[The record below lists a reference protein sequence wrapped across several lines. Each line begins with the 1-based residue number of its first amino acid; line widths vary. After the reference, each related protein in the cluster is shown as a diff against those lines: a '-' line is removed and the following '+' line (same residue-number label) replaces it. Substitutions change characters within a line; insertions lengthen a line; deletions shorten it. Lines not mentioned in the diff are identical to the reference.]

1 MKKFSTVLLIVISLC
16 LLSSCGGDEPKD
28 PGMDAVAEAVFT
40 SIDTENMAQIPDA
53 YVENMMLIAPDG
65 YVSRN
70 TIISSVGTN
79 INEYGIFQGK
89 DEEQTAALKTAL
101 EDYLAYRQELW
112 MDEYLPQ
119 EKPKLDNAKV
129 WVEGNYVMY
138 AILGDEELEAA
149 HNAFSG
155 CFEG

>member
-1 MKKFSTVLLIVISLC
+1 MKKLAIAILIVLSLC
-16 LLSSCGGDEPKD
+16 LLGACGGDEVKD
-28 PGMDAVAEAVFT
+28 PGMEAVSSAVFS
-40 SIDTENMAQIPDA
+40 SIDTENMAQIPDT
-53 YVENMMLIAPDG
+53 YVENMMQIAPDS

-89 DEEQTAALKTAL
+89 DEAQTDALKAALEEYL
-101 EDYLAYRQELW
+101 EYRQELW

-119 EKPKLDNAKV
+119 EKPKLDSAEV

-138 AILGDEELEAA
+138 AILGDAEREAA
-149 HNAFSG
+149 HTAFTG

>member
-1 MKKFSTVLLIVISLC
+1 MKKFSIVLLIVLSLC
-16 LLSSCGGDEPKD
+16 LLASCASDEPKD
-28 PGMDAVAEAVFT
+28 PGMDAVASAVFS
-40 SIDTENMAQIPDA
+40 SIDTENMAQIPDS
-53 YVENMMLIAPDG
+53 YVESMMQIAPDG

-70 TIISSVGTN
+70 TLISAVGTN

-89 DEEQTAALKTAL
+89 DETQTAALKAAL
-101 EDYLAYRQELW
+101 EDYLEYRQELW

-138 AILGDEELEAA
+138 AILGDEELDAA
-149 HNAFSG
+149 HTAFTG